1 MITPR
6 NILGITIGGGL
17 HAALLGTVVRD
28 RLPYGYRQERVR

>member
-17 HAALLGTVVRD
+17 HAEALGTAVRD